1 MDFKS
6 EFQNDFDFTVP
17 KVTITSGRA
26 ILENIT
32 SIAMI
37 SDKALT
43 VSCGN
48 RFITVKGENFSIKE
62 ICEGRIVIEGN
73 IQGVELL

>member
-17 KVTITSGRA
+17 KVTVTSGRA
-26 ILENIT
+26 VLENIT
-32 SIAMI
+32 SIAMV
-37 SDKALT
+37 SDNALS
-43 VSCGN
+43 VSCGS
-48 RFITVKGENFSIKE
+48 RFVTVKGEKFSIKE
-62 ICEGRIVIEGN
+62 ICEGRIIIEGN